1 MNSLDIFSKIYLNDI
16 ISEATIDYKKQLS
29 QNNPAAMN
37 SFLKSEIGL
46 GKLVREMCD
55 TPTPKFK
62 KSSPTTMF
70 YCEGVPSSSR
80 KPAKNFSKFIKSLK
94 IKNFENLKSNSSFQT
109 AISYLA
115 PNIIFNETIDNSNK
129 NFICS
134 RNHVLDLFNETQL
147 NDLMTRTK
155 KLIYSIFIYNKE
167 KVSNDLKAQEQAA
180 SSATYAFQVAG
191 ITFIENTEDVLKY
204 MIDWKAEP
212 EEMPSAEENSSK
224 SLKVSFRLTDLNEK
238 IKMQWKIFVNNV
250 IDIFEEILVDNSN
263 SIPNKNDGYD
273 ADVVEEYLQNCLEEY
288 LSESSRIKFLQFMEV
303 MLQMYKNES
312 DNTYAIEFEQTG
324 NEEASSDGVKSF
336 ELQTESSSMSN
347 IAKEIEEQL
356 HAENLKYFVK
366 NESGERLYFNPESR
380 TRNSGV
386 KLSDI
391 SNHINNSARKAIY
404 ESLGI
409 EKDEFKAKCL
419 AYGEEICRSATER
432 NIRNDTSEIAFTGRQ
447 SQPQAAT
454 AASSSSSMNY
464 KVTLSEDEIDNLLD
478 QISRGY
484 SKILDYDNIAML
496 GDRWIRKFYNEYK
509 SENTLLNKQ
518 RLVALLKLVYNIN
531 PSLISK
537 YNREKP
543 EDYPSY

>member
-1 MNSLDIFSKIYLNDI
+1 MNSLDIFSKIYLDDI

-37 SFLKSEIGL
+37 SFMKSEIGL
-46 GKLVREMCD
+46 GKLIREMSD

-70 YCEGVPSSSR
+70 YCEGISSSSR
-80 KPAKNFSKFIKSLK
+80 KPAKNFSKFMKSLK
-94 IKNFENLKSNSSFQT
+94 IKNFENLKSKSSFQT

-129 NFICS
+129 NYICG
-134 RNHVLDLFNETQL
+134 RNHVLDLFNESQL
-147 NDLMTRTK
+147 NDLMARTK

-167 KVSNDLKAQEQAA
+167 KISNELKAQ
-180 SSATYAFQVAG
+180 SSSSTAYAFQVAG
-191 ITFIENTEDVLKY
+191 MTITENTEDVLKY
-204 MIDWKAEP
+204 KIDWKAVP
-212 EEMPSAEENSSK
+212 EEISSAEENPSSK
-224 SLKVSFRLTDLNEK
+224 SLKLSFRLADLNEK

-250 IDIFEEILVDNSN
+250 IDIFEEILVDNSD
-263 SIPNKNDGYD
+263 SLPNKKDGYN
-273 ADVVEEYLQNCLEEY
+273 ADLVEEYLQNNLEEY
-288 LSESSRIKFLQFMEV
+288 LSESSRVKFLEFIEV
-303 MLQMYKNES
+303 MLQMFKSEL
-312 DNTYAIEFEQTG
+312 DNTYEIEFESTE
-324 NEEASSDGVKSF
+324 NEEASSDGVNSL

-347 IAKEIEEQL
+347 IAKEIEEQF
-356 HAENLKYFVK
+356 HAENLKFYVK
-366 NESGERLYFNPESR
+366 NESGEKLYFNPEPR
-380 TRNSGV
+380 ARNYGV

-409 EKDEFKAKCL
+409 SKEEFKAKCL

-432 NIRNDTSEIAFTGRQ
+432 NIRNDTSEIAFNGSQ
-447 SQPQAAT
+447 SQPQTAT
-454 AASSSSSMNY
+454 TASSMNY

-496 GDRWIRKFYNEYK
+496 GDRWIRKFYDEYK
-509 SENTLLNKQ
+509 ADNTLLKKQ

-543 EDYPSY
+543 EGYPSY

>member
-16 ISEATIDYKKQLS
+16 VSEATIDYKKQLS

-46 GKLVREMCD
+46 GKLIREMCD

-70 YCEGVPSSSR
+70 YCEGISSSSR
-80 KPAKNFSKFIKSLK
+80 KPAKNFSKFMKSLK

-129 NFICS
+129 NYICG
-134 RNHVLDLFNETQL
+134 RNHVLDLFNESQL
-147 NDLMTRTK
+147 NDLMARTK

-167 KVSNDLKAQEQAA
+167 KISNELKAQSS
-180 SSATYAFQVAG
+180 SSAAYAFKVAG
-191 ITFIENTEDVLKY
+191 MTITENTEDALKY
-204 MIDWKAEP
+204 KIDWNAVP
-212 EEMPSAEENSSK
+212 EEMSSAEENSSK
-224 SLKVSFRLTDLNEK
+224 SLKLSFRLTDLNEK

-250 IDIFEEILVDNSN
+250 IDILEEILVDNSD
-263 SIPNKNDGYD
+263 SIPNKNAGYD
-273 ADVVEEYLQNCLEEY
+273 ADQVEEYLENSLEEY
-288 LSESSRIKFLQFMEV
+288 LTENSRIKFLQFIEV
-303 MLQMYKNES
+303 MLQMYRNES
-312 DNTYAIEFEQTG
+312 NYTYEIEFESTE
-324 NEEASSDGVKSF
+324 NEEASSNGANSF

-356 HAENLKYFVK
+356 HEENLKFFVK
-366 NESGERLYFNPESR
+366 NESGRKLYFNPEPR
-380 TRNSGV
+380 ARNYGV

-409 EKDEFKAKCL
+409 EKEEFKAKCL

-432 NIRNDTSEIAFTGRQ
+432 NIQNDTSEIAFTGN
-447 SQPQAAT
+447 QPQTAT
-454 AASSSSSMNY
+454 ATSSSSSMNY

-484 SKILDYDNIAML
+484 SKVLDYDNIAMI
-496 GDRWIRKFYNEYK
+496 GDRWIRKFYDEYK

-543 EDYPSY
+543 EGYPSY